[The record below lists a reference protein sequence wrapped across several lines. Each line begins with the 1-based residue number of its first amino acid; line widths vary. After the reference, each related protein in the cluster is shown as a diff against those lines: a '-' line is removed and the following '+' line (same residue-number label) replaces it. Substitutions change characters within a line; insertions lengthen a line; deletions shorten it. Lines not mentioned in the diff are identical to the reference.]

1 MHNACGILIRAH
13 GYSTTINLLPG
24 IRVILV
30 IQTSAIPS
38 LTHSGFEV
46 SFLLMRFYGPFSLY
60 LGNPGTGKSV
70 LAASVLDWLGTSGRH
85 DGDENQALAYFFF
98 SFRSSP
104 TRRLS
109 NAYREI
115 LSQIFRQL
123 QENATVLDCFTFAAT
138 KSATRCASIKDLLAL
153 LKLLARH
160 IPRFT
165 LLFDG
170 LDESDDPD
178 DLIKSLATCFSG
190 TPAKMIFFSR
200 PNIRTLMAAPR
211 IEQITLLR
219 HSVEDD
225 IRIYLSH
232 RLEDLQ
238 EKLPPSNPREKILTH
253 LLDSANGMF
262 LWARLMIDY
271 LESPA
276 LDPPETRL
284 ATIWETT
291 QHETL
296 NDMYIRILQHIGKKT
311 KPEIDM
317 ARRILYWLSFH
328 DRPIEAGEL
337 WEAIYSLT
345 TPSPPPGLTD
355 HVIPSQKQLADFDH
369 AIVIISTCLAERH
382 EFGYRLVHQSVVE
395 FFRTWSEE
403 LLCNDPV
410 VLQLLLEPGEAH
422 CLLANACLSYL
433 VKRIP
438 AQPLSGDMRQG
449 VSKERIQDGFPLV
462 KYACLYWT
470 HHLKEFLECNRDA
483 IQACFRHSSLSVTR
497 GFLKLVKTL
506 SIFLA
511 NKLFA
516 NTWVE
521 LQYMVC
527 SHSHANLLRHINDLG
542 DCCDLIESLPATC
555 LPKDL
560 RELLGKITY
569 LHRDIL
575 ALNSAWGPT
584 LEENPHYI
592 WNDITAFQ
600 ESSSFMKTSAVT
612 VRSMAPSQFDSQIL
626 TSKPLIS
633 LSKERDDGKMVG
645 VLSVWPPKFVLR
657 L

>member
-1 MHNACGILIRAH
+1 MRNACGILIRAH

-30 IQTSAIPS
+30 ILNSAIPS

-46 SFLLMRFYGPFSLY
+46 SFLIMRFYGPFSLD

-85 DGDENQALAYFFF
+85 DGDQNQALAYFFF
-98 SFRSSP
+98 SFRSST

-123 QENATVLDCFTFAAT
+123 QENTTVLDCFTFAAT
-138 KSATRCASIKDLLAL
+138 KSVTSCASIKDLLAL

-165 LLFDG
+165 LLLDG
-170 LDESDDPD
+170 VDESDDPD
-178 DLIKSLATCFSG
+178 GLIKSLATCFSG

-200 PNIRTLMAAPR
+200 PNVRALMAASR
-211 IEQITLLR
+211 TEQITLLR

-225 IRIYLSH
+225 IRIYLSR
-232 RLEDLQ
+232 RLEDLE
-238 EKLPPSNPREKILTH
+238 EKLPPSCPREKILTH
-253 LLDSANGMF
+253 ILDSANGMF
-262 LWARLMIDY
+262 LWARLMMDY

-311 KPEIDM
+311 KPEVDM
-317 ARRILYWLSFH
+317 ARRILYWLAFH
-328 DRPIEAGEL
+328 ARPIEAGEL

-345 TPSPPPGLTD
+345 SPSPPPGLTD
-355 HVIPSQKQLADFDH
+355 HVIPSPKQAEDFDH
-369 AIVIISTCLAERH
+369 AIVMICTCLAEKH
-382 EFGYRLVHQSVVE
+382 GSGYRLVHQSVVE
-395 FFRTWSEE
+395 FFWTWSEE

-410 VLQLLLEPGEAH
+410 VLQFLLEPGEAH

-433 VKRIP
+433 VNRIP

-449 VSKERIQDGFPLV
+449 VSKQRIQDGFPLV

-470 HHLKEFLECNRDA
+470 HHLKEFFECNKDA
-483 IQACFRHSSLSVTR
+483 IQARFQHSPSVTR
-497 GFLKLVKTL
+497 AFLNLVKTL

-527 SHSHANLLRHINDLG
+527 SHTNLLRHINDLG
-542 DCCDLIESLPATC
+542 NWCDLMESLPTTC

-560 RELLGKITY
+560 GELLGKITH

-645 VLSVWPPKFVLR
+645 VLSVWPPKYVLR